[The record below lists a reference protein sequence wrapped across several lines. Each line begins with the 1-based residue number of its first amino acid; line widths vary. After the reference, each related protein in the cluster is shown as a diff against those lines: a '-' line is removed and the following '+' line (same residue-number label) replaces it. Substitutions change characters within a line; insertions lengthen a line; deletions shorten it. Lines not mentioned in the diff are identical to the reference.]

1 MFKKTLL
8 ASCLL
13 GLAMPTLAV
22 DLNKPISISVSAG
35 SYDHKIKGLDSDD
48 VTGFGIRAA
57 YRAAPGFAG
66 ELGYFNYGEA
76 DIASKGYELTAI
88 QAGIKGIYPISPIF
102 EIYTR
107 FGAAI
112 WDLDNPIKD
121 ESGTDFYFGIGGEA
135 FVREDII
142 VGVSYNQFTADADN
156 FNYQIGGIEISIGY
170 RF

>member
-8 ASCLL
+8 ACCLA
-13 GLAMPTLAV
+13 GLTMPTLAAS
-22 DLNKPISISVSAG
+22 LSKPISISVSAG

-76 DIASKGYELTAI
+76 DIKNVDSEATAF

-107 FGAAI
+107 FGAAV
-112 WDLDNPIKD
+112 WDLKDLD

-142 VGVSYNQFTADADN
+142 VGVSYNQFTADANN
-156 FNYQIGGIEISIGY
+156 FNYQIGGVEVSIGY